1 MTSESPSKQDVDK
14 ALMDAR
20 QALLLLKSQVGS
32 GQMDTTYV
40 MERLEK
46 LSANIEVL
54 TQSHRQQAD
63 AERFTKLYEVSR
75 AIGSSLDLKTVLN
88 SVIDAIIALTGAER
102 GFLMLLNDDG
112 VLEVRIA
119 RNFDQETVE
128 SGDFAV
134 SRTITRQVFE
144 SGAPV
149 LTTNA
154 SEDPQFAG
162 QASVMIHG
170 LRSVMA
176 TPLRARGGNIGVIYV
191 DNRIKTGLFNN
202 SDLEL
207 LEAFA
212 GQAAVAIDNARL
224 FGETDEKLARR
235 VEELQILQW
244 IDRQLAETLDL
255 KKAMNSTVEWAYRMG
270 QAQSASLVM
279 LTKEDPDNLTIT
291 SHFGEESDTI
301 GVDKTIPRT
310 DPLVSKVLET
320 QQAAL
325 QNVTGPTPKTTF
337 CVPIRRESQVVG
349 VILVNANRENAFDYD
364 AQALVARMAD
374 RAAIAIEN
382 GRLYT
387 EVQGA
392 NKAKSEFVGTVAHEL
407 KVPMTSIRGYADL
420 ILQFGELDERSAGF
434 VERIKA
440 SVARMQTLVE
450 DLSDISRIESGNLR
464 VEMTEVD
471 LKEVIES
478 AKAGTIGQIEE
489 REHQLNEEIDTN
501 LPKVKAD
508 PARSVQ
514 VLLNL
519 LSNAYK
525 YTPNGGKINL
535 SVKRQADRV
544 YLSVQDSGVG
554 MSADELKKLG
564 TKFWRSD
571 NEHALK
577 QSGTGLGF
585 SITRQLIELMD
596 GTLEIKSEKGKG
608 STFTVGLKVA

>member
-1 MTSESPSKQDVDK
+1 MTSQAPSKQEVDK
-14 ALMDAR
+14 ALLEAR
-20 QALLLLKSQVGS
+20 EVMRLLK
-32 GQMDTTYV
+32 
-40 MERLEK
+40 
-46 LSANIEVL
+46 
-54 TQSHRQQAD
+54 TQSSLGPIDPDFLNTRLDKLNHSIELMAQSHQQQAD
-63 AERFTKLYEVSR
+63 AQRFTKLYDVSR
-75 AIGSSLDLKTVLN
+75 AIGSSLDLQTVLS
-88 SVIDAIIALTGAER
+88 SVIDAIIVLTGAER

-112 VLEVRIA
+112 VLDVRIA

-144 SGAPV
+144 NGQPV

-154 SEDPQFAG
+154 SEDPLYAG

-176 TPLRARGGNIGVIYV
+176 TPLRARGSNIGVVYV
-191 DNRIKTGLFNN
+191 DNRIKTGLFSQ

-212 GQAAVAIDNARL
+212 GQAAVAIENARL
-224 FGETDEKLARR
+224 FEETDDKLARR

-255 KKAMNSTVEWAYRMG
+255 NKAMNSTVEWASRI
-270 QAQSASLVM
+270 AQSQSTSLAM
-279 LTKEDPDNLTIT
+279 LSKDDPDFVTILA
-291 SHFGEESDTI
+291 HFGEETPLL
-301 GVDKTIPRT
+301 GLGKQLPRSH
-310 DPLVSKVLET
+310 PLLSKVLET

-325 QNVTGPTPKTTF
+325 QSLGGDTPQTTF
-337 CVPIRRESQVVG
+337 CVPIRREGKVVG
-349 VILVNANRENAFDYD
+349 VILVSANAENAFDYD
-364 AQALVARMAD
+364 AQTLMARMAD
-374 RAAIAIEN
+374 RAAVAIEN

-387 EVQGA
+387 EVQTA

-420 ILQFGELDERSAGF
+420 ILQFGQLDERSSGF
-434 VERIKA
+434 VERIKG

-478 AKAGTIGQIEE
+478 AKAGTIAQIEE
-489 REHQLNEEIDTN
+489 REHQLNEDIDSD

-514 VLLNL
+514 ILLNL

-525 YTPNGGKINL
+525 YTPNGGHISL
-535 SVKRQADRV
+535 RVKRQADRV
-544 YLSVQDSGVG
+544 YLSVQDNGVG
-554 MSADELKKLG
+554 MSQEELRKLG

-571 NEHALK
+571 NEHTLK

-585 SITRQLIELMD
+585 SITKQLIELMG
-596 GTLEIKSEKGKG
+596 GTLEIRSEKGQG
-608 STFTVGLKVA
+608 STFTVGLKVV